1 MLFSSIPGLE
11 STKEKLISASRNNH
25 LAHALLFHGQEG
37 TAGLAIALALA
48 TYVNCEIPGEHDACG
63 ACGSCQKMLKLIHP
77 DVTFVF
83 PVPSAPVKEEGKE
96 NGEEG
101 KGGNILAN
109 WRQFV
114 LQNPYGNLQDWISHN
129 AFTKQLNISKAAG
142 KTIIKTLSMRSFE
155 GGYKIIVIW
164 SPELMHDATA
174 NALLKVLE
182 EPPPKTLFLL
192 VANQPDKLLNTI
204 LSRTQK
210 ILVRGFMDAEI
221 KEHLVVEERCSRDHA
236 EQIAPLAD
244 GSMREAYR
252 LAEEAVDINTSQF
265 RDWMRICFRLDINEI
280 VSFGDQI
287 GKRDKEMQKTLLF
300 AGLNVLRE
308 SLLKKAQL
316 DMLMRTSLTDRK
328 FIEEFGTN
336 VLTEEKMVSLYQLFN
351 EAHYHLE
358 RNANAKILF
367 TALSFDAARVLRKKS

>member
-1 MLFSSIPGLE
+1 
-11 STKEKLISASRNNH
+11 
-25 LAHALLFHGQEG
+25 
-37 TAGLAIALALA
+37 
-48 TYVNCEIPGEHDACG
+48 G

-155 GGYKIIVIW
+155 GGYKIILIW

-182 EPPPKTLFLL
+182 EPPERTLFLL
-192 VANQPDKLLNTI
+192 VANHPERLLNTI

-210 ILVRGFMDAEI
+210 ILIRGFLDGEI
-221 KEHLVVEERCSRDHA
+221 RDHLVSQGLSSQEQA
-236 EQIAPLAD
+236 MQIAPLAD

-252 LAEEAVDINTSQF
+252 LLDRVLDVNTTQF
-265 RDWMRICFRLDINEI
+265 RDWLRNCFTLNINEM
-280 VSFGDQI
+280 VSFAEVL
-287 GKRDKEMQKTLLF
+287 GKQDKETQKTLLLT
-300 AGLNVLRE
+300 GLNVLRQC
-308 SLLKKAQL
+308 LLNKIQL
-316 DMLMRTSLTDRK
+316 ENLTRSSIEDRK
-328 FIEEFGTN
+328 FIKDLGTK
-336 VLTEEKMVSLYQLFN
+336 VLTEDKIVSLYQLFN
-351 EAHYHLE
+351 DAHYHLE
-358 RNANAKILF
+358 RNASARILF
-367 TALSFDAARVLRKKS
+367 TALSFNAARVLKK